1 MRNLFHKSGIIVFLI
16 LSQILFSQPTTV
28 PAAPMMAATDVIS
41 IYSDSYTDIATNYNP
56 GWGQPTTVNTTYL
69 TVGDP
74 ANNVL
79 AYTGFT
85 FQGTELTA
93 TDASS
98 MDFLHIDVWVAAGTD
113 RLLKVT
119 PVNNATGGTGA
130 NDILVNVPLTPG
142 AWNSIDIPKSDFTG
156 MTWDNVFQLKFDGQF
171 NGDGSANTTGYDVY
185 LDNIYFWDV
194 YVPDAPVVIH
204 DFNTP
209 EGATSVASGGE
220 WTQFDETDNTAN
232 YISLAQLS
240 AADAPGVD
248 SPVMSADYG
257 VIGMID
263 ANGESQWGGYTAMQD
278 KFETVQDLTGY
289 THLSFKFYNNMPP
302 TGSVGDSLELR
313 VVLWDVSNVTGDYST
328 RADVETWYAFFKTG
342 IGESPFQ
349 NATADGWVEYK
360 IPLLNNGSTGDNMG
374 YRNGF
379 SFPGVGWGISQ
390 AGNSQLDLDKIGGM
404 HFELVIVGDGET
416 AQGNFLI
423 EDIQA
428 IYSNE
433 IPGCMNMTSCN
444 YNPEATVDDGSCYDC
459 VDVTFNL
466 DMKNVI
472 GYTENDQPYLAGGTF
487 GAPGSPDAAL
497 TYNADLSQNGHLVFS
512 KVVQFR
518 ENQTFTYTYS
528 KNNDPNWGGKENI
541 ADQDCAVGTYNDRSL
556 TTTSVDSVIN
566 ACYGNCTDNAFCPAV
581 DIVNVTFSVN
591 MADVPNHL
599 APTIAGAS
607 FPAPGI
613 TMTDADNDGIYVT
626 TVQKNEGEL
635 LIYKFANGPAP
646 VFDTAPWE
654 TVPTEC
660 SYGTYG
666 DRNYTVPMS
675 VADAV
680 VDTVCFSS
688 CTNCIEDYPVDVT
701 FNLDMR
707 GVEGFDGSQAPYVFG
722 SYQQWN
728 PQGGDLL
735 TDTDGDTIYSGTV
748 SGFMFQDSVTILF
761 GYGSVTEVVPATCS
775 IEDASLTMNVRE
787 LPLRDAE
794 GLPALVLPTVGFGKC
809 PVDLSVPS
817 SVPPTPTLAAADVIS
832 IFSDAYTSMAT
843 NHNPSWGQ
851 SGSVNTTFDPVG
863 DGANHVLAYTNFN
876 YQGTEMTATDASA
889 MDYLH
894 IDIWVELGT
903 DRMVKVTPVNNN
915 AAGGTGVVDILV
927 NVPLTPGAWNSVD
940 IPMSDFTGMTCDN
953 VHQIKFDGQFN
964 GDGSAQNN
972 VGFDIY
978 LDNIYFWKDMTTA
991 SNEVVDLLPTEFSS
1005 KAYPNP
1011 FNPYVNISYALPT
1024 TENVKIDIVNLL
1036 GQNVKT
1042 LVNTMQTPG
1051 SYTYR
1056 WNGKDENGI
1065 DLNSGMYFAIIN
1077 RESGR
1082 NILKITYLK

>member
-16 LSQILFSQPTTV
+16 LSQILFSQPTTAPNAPTAGAQDVVSIYSDAYTDV
-28 PAAPMMAATDVIS
+28 PAIWNPNWGTNTTVVEDVVIANNNVKKYTLFNFSGLDFGAAVGGGTIDASFRTHIRLDYWTEDATSIKIKLVDYGADDAWGNDNISGISTSNVLTTNLGTWTSIDVDLNEMALGGLTTRANIGQMVLEATVAEGATAPTVYFDNIYFFGAPPTSPLTVPAPPTMAATDVIS
-41 IYSDSYTDIATNYNP
+41 IYSDSYTDIATNYSPN
-56 GWGQPTTVNTTYL
+56 WGQDPVINPTYL
-69 TVGDP
+69 TAGDA

-93 TDASS
+93 TDAST

-113 RLLKVT
+113 RLLKVS
-119 PVNNATGGTGA
+119 PLNNATGGTGVVE
-130 NDILVNVPLTPG
+130 ILVNVPLTPG

-433 IPGCMNMTSCN
+433 IPGCMNVTSCN

-675 VADAV
+675 VADVA

-707 GVEGFDGSQAPYVFG
+707 G
-722 SYQQWN
+722 
-728 PQGGDLL
+728 
-735 TDTDGDTIYSGTV
+735 
-748 SGFMFQDSVTILF
+748 
-761 GYGSVTEVVPATCS
+761 
-775 IEDASLTMNVRE
+775 
-787 LPLRDAE
+787 
-794 GLPALVLPTVGFGKC
+794 
-809 PVDLSVPS
+809 
-817 SVPPTPTLAAADVIS
+817 
-832 IFSDAYTSMAT
+832 
-843 NHNPSWGQ
+843 
-851 SGSVNTTFDPVG
+851 
-863 DGANHVLAYTNFN
+863 
-876 YQGTEMTATDASA
+876 
-889 MDYLH
+889 
-894 IDIWVELGT
+894 
-903 DRMVKVTPVNNN
+903 
-915 AAGGTGVVDILV
+915 
-927 NVPLTPGAWNSVD
+927 
-940 IPMSDFTGMTCDN
+940 
-953 VHQIKFDGQFN
+953 
-964 GDGSAQNN
+964 
-972 VGFDIY
+972 
-978 LDNIYFWKDMTTA
+978 
-991 SNEVVDLLPTEFSS
+991 
-1005 KAYPNP
+1005 
-1011 FNPYVNISYALPT
+1011 
-1024 TENVKIDIVNLL
+1024 
-1036 GQNVKT
+1036 
-1042 LVNTMQTPG
+1042 
-1051 SYTYR
+1051 
-1056 WNGKDENGI
+1056 
-1065 DLNSGMYFAIIN
+1065 
-1077 RESGR
+1077 
-1082 NILKITYLK
+1082 

>member
-1 MRNLFHKSGIIVFLI
+1 MSLVPLTAPAP
-16 LSQILFSQPTTV
+16 PT
-28 PAAPMMAATDVIS
+28 MAAADVIS

-56 GWGQPTTVNTTYL
+56 AWGQSGAVNTTYI
-69 TVGDP
+69 TAGDA

-79 AYTGFT
+79 VYTNFN
-85 FQGTELTA
+85 FQGTEMPA

-98 MDFLHIDVWVAAGTD
+98 MDFLHVDVWVAAGTD

-119 PVNNATGGTGA
+119 PVNNATGGTGT

-142 AWNSIDIPKSDFTG
+142 SWNSIDIPKSDFTG

-171 NGDGSANTTGYDVY
+171 NGDGSAQAAGYDVY

-204 DFNTP
+204 DFNSP

-313 VVLWDVSNVTGDYST
+313 VVLWDVSNVSGDYAT

-541 ADQDCAVGTYNDRSL
+541 ADQDCAVGTFNDRSL

-566 ACYGNCTDNAFCPAV
+566 ACYGNCTDNVFCPAV
-581 DIVNVTFSVN
+581 SIVDVTFSVN

-599 APTIAGAS
+599 APTIAGPS

-613 TMTDADNDGIYVT
+613 TMTDADNDSVYVA

-635 LIYKFANGPAP
+635 LIYKFANGPVP
-646 VFDTAPWE
+646 NFDSAPWE
-654 TVPTEC
+654 TVPAEC
-660 SYGTYG
+660 GPGPYGE
-666 DRNYTVPMS
+666 RNYTVPMS
-675 VADAV
+675 VADAA

-688 CTNCIEDYPVDVT
+688 CTDCIENYPVDVT

-707 GVEGFDGSQAPYVFG
+707 GIEGFDGSQAPYVFG

-735 TDTDGDTIYSGTV
+735 TDTDGDSIYSGTV

-794 GLPALVLPTVGFGKC
+794 GLPALVLPAVGFGKC

-832 IFSDAYTSMAT
+832 IFSDAYTSMVT

-851 SGSVNTTFDPVG
+851 SGAVNTMFDPVG

-964 GDGSAQNN
+964 GDGSAQAA
-972 VGFDIY
+972 GFDIY

-991 SNEVVDLLPTEFSS
+991 SNEIVDILPTEFSS

-1077 RESGR
+1077 RDSGR